1 MKVLILKKLNPRQIV
16 VRQDDKFYLVSESSE
31 HIQPVETMIFE
42 CDEAGR
48 VENWNEVG
56 GAVGYSLESL
66 MPMIMEHGV
75 HYKDWDD
82 FPW

>member
-1 MKVLILKKLNPRQIV
+1 
-16 VRQDDKFYLVSESSE
+16 
-31 HIQPVETMIFE
+31 MIFE

-48 VENWNEVG
+48 VEKWEEVG
-56 GAVGYSLESL
+56 GAVGYSLESF
-66 MPMIMEHGV
+66 MPMLMEHGV